1 MFVVGERDIFEEANM
16 HVVLEVGME
25 IEQDKKAIFRRILD
39 VIEDFLGFKNSFAR
53 LIGGFERLEAFGD
66 GPAIG
71 FQLKLLANGAN
82 HANDLRF
89 FVALDGDEWRARS
102 DDGGKVA

>member
-16 HVVLEVGME
+16 HVVLEVGMK

-39 VIEDFLGFKNSFAR
+39 VIEDFLGFKNSFER

-66 GPAIG
+66 GPAKGLEVEFAGKLADEGDDLG
-71 FQLKLLANGAN
+71 FFIAF
-82 HANDLRF
+82 HRD
-89 FVALDGDEWRARS
+89 
-102 DDGGKVA
+102 